1 LIEALQ
7 YADSFPNATLR
18 CALIPVLIVAFFV
31 AASQA
36 QSSQPAAPQ
45 RTSPEKII
53 IDTDIGDDV
62 DDAFA
67 VALALHSPEL
77 QILGISTTF
86 GDTETRAKLL
96 DRLLGETGHSDIPVA
111 AGTPTTTKSSFTQ
124 RRYAEAGHFAKASHP
139 QAIDSILD
147 QIRRY
152 PSEITLIAIG
162 PLMNVGALIDK
173 DTETFRKLRRVV
185 LMGGSIEKRYGDL
198 GYAPPRGPEPEWNIV
213 NDIPSAQK
221 LFASGVPI
229 YMMPLDSTQLKLD
242 EVKRA
247 ILFQAGTPLTD
258 ALTLLYHQWGQE
270 TPTLFDVMTVAYI
283 LEPDLCPVKPMR
295 IRIDEKGFTRVE
307 SGAPNAQVCL
317 NSDSEAFFR
326 FYLGRMLAP

>member
-1 LIEALQ
+1 MRGSTVVLKHAAIVCLVFFQSALF
-7 YADSFPNATLR
+7 AVTSR
-18 CALIPVLIVAFFV
+18 
-31 AASQA
+31 A
-36 QSSQPAAPQ
+36 QSGQQSVRAS
-45 RTSPEKII
+45 SPEKII

-77 QILGISTTF
+77 HILGISTTF

-96 DRLLGETGHSDIPVA
+96 DRLLGEAGREDILVA
-111 AGTPTTTKSSFTQ
+111 AGAPSPPKGTFTQ
-124 RRYAEAGHFAKASHP
+124 RRYADAGKYARASHP
-139 QAIDSILD
+139 SAVDFILE

-152 PSEITLIAIG
+152 PGQITLVAIG

-173 DTETFRKLRRVV
+173 DPETFRKLRRVV
-185 LMGGSIEKRYGDL
+185 MMGGSIERRYGDL
-198 GYAPPRGPEPEWNIV
+198 GYAPSRGPEPEWNIV

-229 YMMPLDSTQLKLD
+229 YLMPLDSTQMKLD

-258 ALTLLYHQWGQE
+258 ALTVLYHEWGQE
-270 TPTLFDVMTVAYI
+270 TPTLFDVMTMVYLLNPEI
-283 LEPDLCPVKPMR
+283 CPVKSMH
-295 IRIDEKGFTRVE
+295 IRVDDKGFTRVE
-307 SGAPNAQVCL
+307 SGSPNAQVCL
-317 NSDSEAFFR
+317 NSDSDAFFR
-326 FYLGRMLAP
+326 FYMRRMLAP